1 MLEWGPVVPRYAL
14 AALLFVAV
22 PTGAVFANQRV
33 ADSMGRAL
41 GREAALACAE
51 LPLRGPAPEPP
62 PSVPTEPV
70 AMPELADVLSKP
82 SEQKP
87 VTGRRSRKPKAGA
100 PAAERGV
107 FVSAQRVLQLAERR
121 AVPRAAPVAAL
132 GQRPAGLRLDGVA
145 ALGIGMRDGDILTQ
159 VLGAPATSVAA
170 VVSAVIQ
177 ARAQNVRI
185 ISGQFWRDGQVLPLA
200 VEQPYLTAPESV
212 QVSAAP

>member
-1 MLEWGPVVPRYAL
+1 MLEWGPVLPRYVL

-51 LPLRGPAPEPP
+51 LPLHRPAAEPP
-62 PSVPTEPV
+62 PSLPTEPV
-70 AMPELADVLSKP
+70 AIPELADVLSKP
-82 SEQKP
+82 SEPKP
-87 VTGRRSRKPKAGA
+87 VTGRRSRKPKAA
-100 PAAERGV
+100 PPAAERGV

-121 AVPRAAPVAAL
+121 AVPRGVPVAAL

-145 ALGIGMRDGDILTQ
+145 ALGIGMRDGDILTH

-185 ISGQFWRDGQVLPLA
+185 ISGQFWRDGRVLPLA
-200 VEQPYLTAPESV
+200 VEQPYLAAPESV